1 LNERIGVFVCNCGT
15 NISEGIDT
23 DALVEF
29 AKRQSG
35 VTLAET
41 HSLACS
47 EEGRDVIAQHI
58 KENGVTHVVVAAC
71 SPKQH
76 EATFQKVLA
85 DAGLNPHMLQMANI
99 REQVAWVTPDR
110 DDATEKAKAQLDA
123 AIRRVMRHE
132 PIEKEEID
140 CNTDFLVVGAGV
152 AGMSAALALAQKGR
166 HVTVVERDPWI
177 GGKVVA
183 FEEAFPNL
191 ECAPCMLEPLM
202 DHVLHH
208 ERITVLTGTEVVGL
222 KGFFGNFD
230 VTIHRR
236 ARYVDAEACMGCGA
250 CYEPCPALTENPY
263 DGGLSQRHAIFAKF
277 AGALPNLPT
286 IDMDHCLRGKGE
298 ECTAC
303 EESCFMGAIRF
314 DDQDETSVLRVG
326 GIIVA
331 TGFDLLA
338 PETVTPLATSGAS
351 VFGSYEFERM
361 LCREGPTEG
370 KIVNRQGVEPKAIA
384 FIHCA
389 GSRDTRHK
397 PYCSGVCCANTLKL
411 VHLARH
417 KLPEATVYEMFSD
430 WCLAG
435 KGYDGLHR
443 RVSEDGIEQ
452 IRIPNPNDL
461 EMTEK
466 AGRIAISAPWGGEF
480 MADMVVLSTAI
491 VPAHG
496 AEKIAQT
503 LGLGRDAHGFFGTEN
518 DRIAPANTLNRGI
531 YVAGCATG
539 PKDISQ
545 SVLQGQ
551 AAAGM
556 ALSALVPGDKL
567 ELEAAT
573 SVVNPDRCGGCRICA
588 PLCPYQAIDVDAE
601 TKTAKVNSALCR
613 GCGVCAAACP
623 SGAIRSRCFTD
634 VQLRAELQGVLA

>member
-1 LNERIGVFVCNCGT
+1 LDERIGVFVCNCGT

-23 DALVEF
+23 ESLVEF
-29 AKRQSG
+29 AKLQSG

-47 EEGRDVIAQHI
+47 EDGCALLAEHI
-58 KENGVTHVVVAAC
+58 RESGVTHVVVAAC

-76 EATFQKVLA
+76 EATFQRALA
-85 DAGLNPHMLQMANI
+85 AAGLNPHMLQMANI

-110 DDATEKAKAQLDA
+110 AEATEKAKSQLDA
-123 AIRRVMRHE
+123 AIRRVQRHE
-132 PIEKEEID
+132 PIDKEEID
-140 CNTDFLVVGAGV
+140 CNTDFLVIGAGV

-208 ERITVLTGTEVVGL
+208 DRITVLTGTEVVAL

-230 VTIHRR
+230 VTIHRK
-236 ARYVDAEACMGCGA
+236 ARYVDGEACMGCGV
-250 CYEPCPALTENPY
+250 CYEPCPVLTKNGY
-263 DGGLSQRHAIFAKF
+263 DGNLSERHAIFTKF
-277 AGALPNLPT
+277 AGALPNLPF
-286 IDMDHCLRGKGE
+286 IDMEHCLRAKGE

-303 EESCFMGAIRF
+303 QESCFMGAIRY

-331 TGFDLLA
+331 TGFDLLPPSA
-338 PETVTPLATSGAS
+338 VTPLADTSAS

-361 LCREGPTEG
+361 LCREGPTAG
-370 KIVNRQGVEPKAIA
+370 KILNRDGVEPKSIA

-397 PYCSGVCCANTLKL
+397 PYCSAVCCANTLKL

-417 KLPEATVYEMFSD
+417 KLPDATVYEIFSD
-430 WCLAG
+430 WCLSG

-443 RVSEDGIEQ
+443 RVGEDGIEQ
-452 IRIPNPNDL
+452 IRVPNTNDL
-461 EMTEK
+461 ELTQQN
-466 AGRIAISAPWGGEF
+466 GQIGISAPWGGEF
-480 MADMVVLSTAI
+480 LAEMVVLSTAI
-491 VPAHG
+491 VPDGG
-496 AEKIAQT
+496 AEEIAQI
-503 LGLGRDAHGFFGTEN
+503 LGLGRDGQGFFQTEN

-573 SVVNPDRCGGCRICA
+573 SVVNADRCGGCCVCA
-588 PLCPYQAIDVDAE
+588 PLCPYQAIDVDSE
-601 TKTAKVNSALCR
+601 TKTAHVNTALCR

-623 SGAIRSRCFTD
+623 SGAIQSRCFTD
-634 VQLRAELQGVLA
+634 KQLRAELEGVLS